1 MGCGQYGDPGGVE
14 YGGDRLQWS
23 SRTVVEIVTRLCG
36 RARHVAYID
45 WHSLIPIGDGRLIFV
60 GFPAGGRILDI
71 CSGIGML
78 SAAAAIYHA
87 RNPRSEEHT
96 SELQSLM
103 RISYAVFCLKKKNKK
118 RTTPITF

>member
-60 GFPAGGRILDI
+60 GFPAGGDALHRRAG
-71 CSGIGML
+71 SWWG
-78 SAAAAIYHA
+78 AAAPDPQAVGA
-87 RNPRSEEHT
+87 PWDDR
-96 SELQSLM
+96 QSG
-103 RISYAVFCLKKKNKK
+103 V
-118 RTTPITF
+118 